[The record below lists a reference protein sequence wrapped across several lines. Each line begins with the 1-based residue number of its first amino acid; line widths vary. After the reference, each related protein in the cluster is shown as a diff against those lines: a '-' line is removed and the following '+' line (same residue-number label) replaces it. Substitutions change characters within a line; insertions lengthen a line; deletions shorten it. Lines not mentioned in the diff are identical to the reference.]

1 MINQRYLLQR
11 ANCMQV
17 QMKKREKRGV
27 QSEAALIRELRA
39 QEAHLKEELRQLN
52 AALLIYRELE
62 RRAREE
68 ANRDRG
74 GVSLRSC
81 A

>member
-1 MINQRYLLQR
+1 MINESYLLQR
-11 ANCMQV
+11 ARRMQA
-17 QMKKREKRGV
+17 QMKKREKREAR
-27 QSEAALIRELRA
+27 SEAALIRELRA
-39 QEAHLKEELRQLN
+39 QEAHLKEELRQLH

-68 ANRDRG
+68 ANRQRG

>member
-1 MINQRYLLQR
+1 VINVSYLLQR
-11 ANCMQV
+11 AKCMQV
-17 QMKKREKRGV
+17 QMKKREKREAL
-27 QSEAALIRELRA
+27 SEAALIRELRA

-62 RRAREE
+62 RRTRED
-68 ANRDRG
+68 ANRERG